1 MANCCDTNPSALSTG
16 AFFSKRSKMYA
27 NRFKKGKLEKEQRL
41 LLDGIRQVGLKSAS
55 VLDIGCGVG
64 QLHLTLLKEGAAR
77 ATGVDMAEGMLN
89 KARTF
94 AAANGVADKANYI
107 LGDFV
112 SVSKTVERADI
123 AMLDKVVCC
132 YEFLNDLL
140 DASTAKANSI
150 YALTH
155 PAEHWMIKLSF
166 NLLIGIR
173 KLFRADFRPYW
184 HDWSAMRQGIERRGF
199 QLVHQNA
206 TFWWNVLVY
215 RRTVAT

>member
-1 MANCCDTNPSALSTG
+1 MANCCDTNITARSTG
-16 AFFSKRSKMYA
+16 SFFSKRSKMYA
-27 NRFKKGKLEKEQRL
+27 RRFKKGKLEKEQQFL
-41 LLDGIRQVGLKSAS
+41 LEGIRKAGLKNAS

-77 ATGVDMAEGMLN
+77 ATGVDMAEGMLS

-94 AAANGVADKANYI
+94 AAANGVAEKTDYI

-112 SVSKTVERADI
+112 SVSKNIEAADI

-155 PAEHWMIKLSF
+155 PAEHWLIKLSF
-166 NLLIGIR
+166 LLLIGVR

-184 HDWSAMRQGIERRGF
+184 HDWNAMRQEIERRGF
-199 QLVHQNA
+199 RQVHQNA

-215 RRTVAT
+215 QRTVAP

>member
-1 MANCCDTNPSALSTG
+1 L
-16 AFFSKRSKMYA
+16 
-27 NRFKKGKLEKEQRL
+27 LE
-41 LLDGIRQVGLKSAS
+41 GIRKVGLQNAS

-77 ATGVDMAEGMLN
+77 ATGVDMAEGMIS
-89 KARTF
+89 KAREF
-94 AAANGVADKANYI
+94 AAASGVSEKTNYV

-112 SVSKTVERADI
+112 SVSKSVETADI

-132 YEFLNDLL
+132 YEFLNELL
-140 DASTAKANSI
+140 DASTAKANSV

-166 NLLIGIR
+166 NLLIGVR
-173 KLFRADFRPYW
+173 TLFRADFRPYW
-184 HDWSAMRQGIERRGF
+184 HDWDAMRRGIERRGF
-199 QLVHQNA
+199 QLVHQDA

-215 RRTVAT
+215 RRTAPLFL